1 MLDFLFL
8 ISFLVLAISFLL
20 HSAAKGEMKKDHG
33 MRIQPTVKMLR
44 MQRTTRQLMS
54 VSGAGLLILFAIVSA
69 SPSREKEPGA
79 SAIKIVGEEDREI
92 SNKDTLTIDTN
103 LVLDELEPLPEV
115 PAGYTDRYNEV
126 NEVIARTDALLTLI
140 KKNMSECNGPCSD
153 LPLEEIQTRFDA
165 MEELITTSRNQLQKA
180 SEIVNEIAL
189 EDPAE
194 LHTQKL
200 FELEENLQ
208 ATSYSLETMQIA
220 ESWESWDEPIEY
232 AESTRTK
239 RLHKTALKDTILLT
253 NEKISEEQE
262 NENDVH
268 ENSNIASGEHF
279 TEQQLNEV
287 SINNEITVDRTIDMT
302 HEMIGMIYVCGKIC
316 DNYPISDIQINL
328 SYIKKDVLQIIDSLK
343 TMSEVMRQLENSTT
357 PNVDQD
363 AVKEIANQLEIS
375 KKRMTILLT
384 KDDWSDWKE
393 PGIFG
398 TESINYLENLKNNLA
413 F

>member
-1 MLDFLFL
+1 
-8 ISFLVLAISFLL
+8 
-20 HSAAKGEMKKDHG
+20 MKKDHG

-44 MQRTTRQLMS
+44 MQRTTRQLMG
-54 VSGAGLLILFAIVSA
+54 VSGAGLLILFAIVSTL
-69 SPSREKEPGA
+69 PPREEKPV
-79 SAIKIVGEEDREI
+79 STAIEEVGEENKDF
-92 SNKDTLTIDTN
+92 SNKDTFMVDTN
-103 LVLDELEPLPEV
+103 LVLDEHAPLPEV
-115 PAGYTDRYNEV
+115 PPLYTDRYNEV

-140 KKNMSECNGPCSD
+140 KKNMSECDGPCSD

-189 EDPAE
+189 EDPSE

-200 FELEENLQ
+200 FELKENLQ

-220 ESWESWDEPIEY
+220 DSWESWREPIEY

-253 NEKISEEQE
+253 SEKVSEEQE
-262 NENDVH
+262 SENDVH

-287 SINNEITVDRTIDMT
+287 SINNEITVDHAIDMT

-328 SYIKKDVLQIIDSLK
+328 SCIKEDVLNIITSLE
-343 TMSEVMRQLENSTT
+343 TMSEVMRQVENSNT

-363 AVKEIANQLEIS
+363 SVKEIANQLEIS

-384 KDDWSDWKE
+384 KDDWPDWKT
-393 PGIFG
+393 PGVYG